1 MEEDEKVDSDSLV
14 GNENSQ
20 IEELEMIEHSDE
32 ILSRLH
38 RSVDDNLY

>member
-1 MEEDEKVDSDSLV
+1 MGSVPLTHFI
-14 GNENSQ
+14 GLNEAQ
-20 IEELEMIEHSDE
+20 EIEELEMIEHNDE